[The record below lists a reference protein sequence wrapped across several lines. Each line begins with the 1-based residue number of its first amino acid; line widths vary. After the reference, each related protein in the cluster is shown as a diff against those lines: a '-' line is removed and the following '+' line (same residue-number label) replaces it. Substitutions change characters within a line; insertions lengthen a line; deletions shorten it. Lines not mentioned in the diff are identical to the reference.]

1 MQIHDGKN
9 KTLCTITCVQ
19 FQVSIVSSEVRA
31 RAVALQETKAVQR
44 QVKSKTPELI
54 GQILLYFWIVAVLL
68 LSHLE

>member
-31 RAVALQETKAVQR
+31 RAVALQETKAAVVLEQQMQR
-44 QVKSKTPELI
+44 QVK
-54 GQILLYFWIVAVLL
+54 
-68 LSHLE
+68 

>member
-1 MQIHDGKN
+1 M
-9 KTLCTITCVQ
+9 Q